1 MGTQM
6 SKPEPNDSKSATEP
20 ITCLDAE
27 FRWTGITDT
36 VLKGCQG
43 MVFLKLE
50 ESVLKGCNS
59 YSMFSASI
67 FQLCACLKRPF
78 SSGDVRCQNFP
89 KCSSEQKDL
98 SGCTQ
103 VAHLYTQASKR
114 ATSPIFLSF
123 NLSSKDT
130 LCLRPEFSFCDLK
143 VMRETSTSP
152 EGELVEIKAA
162 IETGFEG
169 EPGC

>member
-1 MGTQM
+1 MEM
-6 SKPEPNDSKSATEP
+6 ESRLVDSVTVEQV
-20 ITCLDAE
+20 
-27 FRWTGITDT
+27 FRHDVLLNHRNSQNQTHTGFHRLSYYI
-36 VLKGCQG
+36 
-43 MVFLKLE
+43 
-50 ESVLKGCNS
+50 LKGCNL

-78 SSGDVRCQNFP
+78 SSGDVRCENFP

-152 EGELVEIKAA
+152 EGELVEIKAG

-169 EPGC
+169 QPGC